1 MSRVR
6 LVARA
11 PTGGRV
17 VAAVV
22 GAGLGR
28 GRPVG
33 GQHGSTGGVT
43 YAQLELP
50 LLGPGLLL
58 LVLAK
63 LHEKGVT
70 ALGKIDVELVLVDA
84 YAAMIFVAAEH
95 QLAVVPDLP
104 GIFAAQP

>member
-1 MSRVR
+1 MSRVK

-22 GAGLGR
+22 GADLGR

-43 YAQLELP
+43 YAQLKLP

-70 ALGKIDVELVLVDA
+70 ALGKIDVELVLVCLLYTSPSPRD
-84 YAAMIFVAAEH
+84 
-95 QLAVVPDLP
+95 
-104 GIFAAQP
+104 